1 MAGARQMDKTNF
13 INKKSIAIVVPVFNE
28 QDAIQQFHQE
38 LMDVIDS
45 LHHNF
50 KIYYINDGSVDDT
63 WTLLN
68 ELSQEDPR
76 IISIALSRN
85 FGHQSALTAGLDI
98 AEGDAVITMDGDGQH
113 PPEKI
118 PEMLQLFET
127 GYEVVL
133 MQRMEDRQP
142 SLFKRWTSKL
152 FYQTLNWISDT
163 KIVPGAADFRLLS
176 RKVVDSLKDMREYHR
191 FLRGMVAWTGFRSVI
206 LPYSP
211 PDRIAGQSKYSR
223 KKMLGLAQDAAFS
236 FSLTPLKIGISLG
249 FFFLLLAFLEMVY
262 VLSFW
267 VTGRQDT
274 LAPGWS
280 SLMFII
286 LIVGA
291 FLMMIMGFIGIYIGY
306 IFQEVKGRP
315 IYIIQNIQAMQ
326 KDPSDTTNRSD
337 LSDET
342 H

>member
-1 MAGARQMDKTNF
+1 MDETNF
-13 INKKSIAIVVPVFNE
+13 SKKKSITIVVPVYNE
-28 QDAIQQFHQE
+28 REVIKQFYRE
-38 LMDVIDS
+38 LIDVING
-45 LHHNF
+45 LNYHF
-50 KIYYINDGSVDDT
+50 QIYFINDGSEDDT
-63 WTLLN
+63 YELLRD
-68 ELSQEDPR
+68 LAQEDPR
-76 IISIALSRN
+76 VIAVELSRN
-85 FGHQSALTAGLDI
+85 FGHQAALTAGLDI
-98 AEGDAVITMDGDGQH
+98 AEGDAIITMDGDGQH
-113 PPEKI
+113 PPSRI
-118 PEMLQLFET
+118 PEMLDLFEA

-191 FLRGMVAWTGFRSVI
+191 FLRGMVTWTGFRSVI

-211 PDRIAGQSKYSR
+211 PNRIAGQSKYSR
-223 KKMLGLAQDAAFS
+223 KKMFGLAQDAAFS

-249 FFFLLLAFLEMVY
+249 LFFLLLAFLEMVY

-267 VTGRQDT
+267 VSGRQDT

-280 SLMFII
+280 SLMFVI

-291 FLMMIMGFIGIYIGY
+291 FIMIIMGFIGIYIGY

-315 IYIIQNIQAMQ
+315 IYLIQNIHRTE
-326 KDPSDTTNRSD
+326 KDAPAETSDA
-337 LSDET
+337 EGE
-342 H
+342 

>member
-1 MAGARQMDKTNF
+1 MDEMNF
-13 INKKSIAIVVPVFNE
+13 IEKKNIAIVVPVFNE
-28 QDAIQQFHQE
+28 QDAIHPFHQE
-38 LMDVIDS
+38 LMDSIDG
-45 LHHNF
+45 LHYNF
-50 KIYYINDGSVDDT
+50 RIYYINDGSEDDT
-63 WTLLN
+63 WNLLKD
-68 ELSQEDPR
+68 LSQKDPR
-76 IISIALSRN
+76 IIAVEFSRN
-85 FGHQSALTAGLDI
+85 FGHQAALTAGLDM

-113 PPEKI
+113 PPSRI
-118 PEMLQLFET
+118 PEMLDLFEA

-142 SLFKRWTSKL
+142 SLLKRWTSKL
-152 FYQTLNWISDT
+152 FYQALNWISDT

-176 RKVVDSLKDMREYHR
+176 RKVVDCLRDMREYHR

-206 LPYSP
+206 LPYVP
-211 PDRIAGQSKYSR
+211 PERIAGKSKYSR

-249 FFFLLLAFLEMVY
+249 LFFLLLAFLEMLY

-267 VTGRQDT
+267 VSGRYDT

-280 SLMFII
+280 SLMFVV

-291 FLMMIMGFIGIYIGY
+291 ILMIILGFIGIYIGY

-326 KDPSDTTNRSD
+326 SDSSDTTNRSD
-337 LSDET
+337 
-342 H
+342 

>member
-1 MAGARQMDKTNF
+1 MDETNF
-13 INKKSIAIVVPVFNE
+13 YKKKSIAIVVPVFNE

-38 LMDVIDS
+38 LTDVIDG
-45 LHHNF
+45 LHYDF
-50 KIYYINDGSVDDT
+50 KIYYINDGSEDDT
-63 WTLLN
+63 WALLN
-68 ELSQEDPR
+68 RLSQKDPR
-76 IISIALSRN
+76 ITRVELSRN
-85 FGHQSALTAGLDI
+85 FGHQAALTAGLDM

-113 PPEKI
+113 PPDRI
-118 PEMLQLFET
+118 PEMLDLFQA

-142 SLFKRWTSKL
+142 SFSKRWTSKV
-152 FYQTLNWISDT
+152 FYQALNWISDT

-176 RKVVDSLKDMREYHR
+176 RKAMDSLKSMREYHR
-191 FLRGMVAWTGFRSVI
+191 FLRGMVAWTGFRTII
-206 LPYSP
+206 LPYMP
-211 PDRIAGQSKYSR
+211 PERIAGVSKYSR
-223 KKMLGLAQDAAFS
+223 KKMLSLAQDAAFS
-236 FSLTPLKIGISLG
+236 FSLVPLKIGMSLG

-267 VTGRQDT
+267 VSGRQDT

-291 FLMMIMGFIGIYIGY
+291 FLMIILGFIGIYIGY

-315 IYIIQNIQAMQ
+315 IYIIQDIQGTQ
-326 KDPSDTTNRSD
+326 KDSSDSTNQP
-337 LSDET
+337 E
-342 H
+342 